1 MELDLS
7 MPFERRLA
15 WNLQVLQRVDP
26 AVQRIV
32 ASASFVSVYE
42 FQSEAAKWKKLD
54 CEGCLFVVR
63 RNAAPVFRLV
73 VLNKMCP
80 EDHVTELGDVEV
92 NDVSADLQVHNAS
105 RATNMLLE
113 LRVSLTGTATPQ
125 VPFAFTE
132 VNRPSY
138 FANSVAVLG
147 PKTYAGGSTTPEHIE
162 GAALIPAIGT
172 PRLWLIVSNTVT
184 SVGLGDSLSSLQ
196 ANLNQVV
203 LHAVVTKS
211 LAGAGGGLETTGL

>member
-1 MELDLS
+1 MNA
-7 MPFERRLA
+7 PRTLA
-15 WNLQVLQRVDP
+15 L
-26 AVQRIV
+26 
-32 ASASFVSVYE
+32 
-42 FQSEAAKWKKLD
+42 AALLAT
-54 CEGCLFVVR
+54 GC
-63 RNAAPVFRLV
+63 APVV
-73 VLNKMCP
+73 EVQTDPVNQSIP
-80 EDHVTELGDVEV
+80 ITGVGVQSYVELAIDLPPQSQGDVEV

-105 RATNMLLE
+105 RATSMLLE

-125 VPFAFTE
+125 VPFPFTE

-138 FANSVAVLG
+138 FATSVAVLG
-147 PKTYAGGSTTPEHIE
+147 PKTYAGGTTTPEHIE
-162 GAALIPAIGT
+162 GAALIPAIGK